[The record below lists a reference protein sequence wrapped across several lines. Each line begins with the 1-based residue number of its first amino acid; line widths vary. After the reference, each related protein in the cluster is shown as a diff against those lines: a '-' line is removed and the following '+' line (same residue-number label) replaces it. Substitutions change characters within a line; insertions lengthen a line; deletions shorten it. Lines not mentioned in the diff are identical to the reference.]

1 MKNIHASDTKNNFTT
16 LVKTDAKEHRVSV
29 TLWPGGLVPGI
40 TSLTTPADNF
50 DHQPPYT
57 DLVDH
62 HAPPITTWPSRNK
75 IYPHLSGMRRGTN
88 LFRGKGTDKFK
99 INISGGA
106 SDDVVGIKFV
116 NIFSG
121 FLFQISNTQGQTVS
135 VQIFDDGVSI
145 DNYVTAKNVLVE
157 ANRSNEPS
165 VLCQS
170 TFN

>member
-1 MKNIHASDTKNNFTT
+1 MKNIHASNTKNNFTT
-16 LVKTDAKEHRVSV
+16 LVICEAKKHRVS
-29 TLWPGGLVPGI
+29 
-40 TSLTTPADNF
+40 TT
-50 DHQPPYT
+50 QW
-57 DLVDH
+57 VDRFC
-62 HAPPITTWPSRNK
+62 PSAFEYSDRTKKRLSENEIRKNK
-75 IYPHLSGMRRGTN
+75 VYPHCSEMLRGTSGPY
-88 LFRGKGTDKFK
+88 GKGTDKFK
-99 INISGGA
+99 INISGCA
-106 SDDVVGIKFV
+106 SDVVVGIKFV

-121 FLFQISNTQGQTVS
+121 FLFQFSNTQGQTVS